1 MSVRSAWSCSTNMP
15 CVSAGVATYT
25 VVCAQ
30 VVDLFVPGGVPEV
43 LAHELDAVEC
53 VVEARLVRDEAG

>member
-1 MSVRSAWSCSTNMP
+1 VR
-15 CVSAGVATYT
+15 VVATYT